1 MYKNIWNL
9 YVRCFPVQDVV
20 ATEKVTPDAKHSKA
34 ADVGEEMTDD
44 SRPRNLLASLDDA
57 AGKSIF
63 IPCCHGKMWSYNPFP
78 QSLVF

>member
-1 MYKNIWNL
+1 M
-9 YVRCFPVQDVV
+9 V

-63 IPCCHGKMWSYNPFP
+63 IPCCHGKM
-78 QSLVF
+78 